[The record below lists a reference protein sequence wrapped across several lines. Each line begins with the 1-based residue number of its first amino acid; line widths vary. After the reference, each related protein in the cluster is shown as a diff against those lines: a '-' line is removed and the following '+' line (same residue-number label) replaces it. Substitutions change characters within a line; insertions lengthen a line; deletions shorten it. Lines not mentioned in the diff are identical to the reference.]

1 MQDNQQTLNPSEDE
15 QYREFKRI
23 KRIEEAKA
31 SVLKIECDCLA
42 PTVDRAYLKEI
53 CRDAN
58 TVELGSIVVFP
69 AHVKSCVSFLGKDP
83 KVSLIAAISYPCG
96 ADATEIKVAAVKR
109 AVKDGV
115 DEVEVS
121 APTSF
126 IKEGN
131 WAYFKKECKKIKK
144 AAKQR
149 AARIALD
156 CSALSEKELNKACQT
171 AADAG
176 INCIRLNNTD
186 GETVAG
192 VKAALKGKC
201 LIKADRA
208 ENAVA
213 FANLNT
219 MGGDYV
225 GCLSACQLATFLIK
239 QAEAE

>member
-115 DEVEVS
+115 DEAEVS
-121 APTSF
+121 APVSY
-126 IKEGN
+126 IKDGN
-131 WAYFKKECKKIKK
+131 WGYVKREFKKVKK
-144 AAKQR
+144 AGKNR
-149 AARIALD
+149 AAVPALPTFIFAD
-156 CSALSEKELNKACQT
+156 FFVSFPPQPVIFTVVLSTLAHMPKSFKQFKKVRQSSE
-171 AADAG
+171 
-176 INCIRLNNTD
+176 NC
-186 GETVAG
+186 AP
-192 VKAALKGKC
+192 
-201 LIKADRA
+201 
-208 ENAVA
+208 
-213 FANLNT
+213 
-219 MGGDYV
+219 
-225 GCLSACQLATFLIK
+225 
-239 QAEAE
+239 